1 MALQGID
8 VSNWKD
14 IDVTKARDFVIVQTT
29 WGSGQ
34 ANGNNLVNGVSQ
46 IADKQY
52 QAADRAG
59 KRHAYMHYYQGGD
72 PATEARFAYE
82 HNKGYIGNG
91 ILMVDWEAQD
101 NPYVND
107 AGRFEQ
113 VLAAFEQVFGGPGII
128 YYQQSLYNMCKPIAD
143 RHNWGSFVAQYAD
156 SNPTGVQDSP
166 WNEGAYDC
174 AIRQYSST
182 GDIGVGT
189 YVDLDKFYG
198 DEAAWDRY
206 ANAQGGRHVLNPQ
219 PPANLTSTHVHYAL
233 RLLNGAWLQEITD
246 ADDARGYNGF
256 AGVPNMKHDL
266 LYIRVDEGVLKYR
279 VHVLGGGWLP
289 WVVKGDPNDTLNG
302 CAGNPGQAI
311 DGVQCYYT
319 TPGGKTFQ
327 QAWYRSQTTARVG
340 WLKTCCDD
348 GTSLIGYDGFA
359 GMIGEPLD
367 RLQLMVANYNPF

>member
-113 VLAAFEQVFGGPGII
+113 VLAAFEQVFGGPGIV

-156 SNPTGVQDSP
+156 NTPTGVQDAP

-233 RLLNGAWLQEITD
+233 RSLNGAWLPEVTD
-246 ADDARGYNGF
+246 AGAGDNGF
-256 AGVPNMKHDL
+256 AGLPNGKHDL
-266 LYIRVDEGVLKYR
+266 LYIRVDEGELKYR
-279 VHVLGGGWLP
+279 THVLGGGWLP
-289 WVVKGDPNDTLNG
+289 WVFKGDPNDTLNG

-319 TPGGKTFQ
+319 TPGGKTLQ

-348 GTSLIGYDGFA
+348 GTSLTGYDGFA

-367 RLQLMVANYNPF
+367 RLQLMIANYNPF